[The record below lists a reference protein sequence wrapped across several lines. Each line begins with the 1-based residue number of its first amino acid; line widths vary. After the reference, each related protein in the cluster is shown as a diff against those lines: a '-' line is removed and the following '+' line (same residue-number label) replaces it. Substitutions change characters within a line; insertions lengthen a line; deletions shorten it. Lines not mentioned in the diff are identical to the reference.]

1 MISIRAPAADSRRE
15 ETMDITTERVEFPSR
30 RGNLLI
36 GDLHRSS
43 DVGGPLLLLCHG
55 MESTRGGTKQQAI
68 VERFVPMGFTVLRF
82 DFSYVGES
90 EGLFEDLTVSG
101 EVDDTLGAL
110 DFLGDFGSNFVVLV
124 GSSLGGA
131 VALLTAA
138 HAASSVGA
146 VATIA
151 AVGDS
156 SLFTDRLSDA
166 DIELWRRADRR
177 DWGDGR
183 YLRAS
188 FLDDVERLDIANS
201 LSRVTQP
208 LLLMHGES
216 DDVVPPGHAS
226 LIEAASAGDV
236 RVVTFPG
243 VGHRFEEPGA
253 LDSLLD
259 TLEEWLK
266 QVVDVDG

>member
-1 MISIRAPAADSRRE
+1 
-15 ETMDITTERVEFPSR
+15 
-30 RGNLLI
+30 
-36 GDLHRSS
+36 
-43 DVGGPLLLLCHG
+43 

-68 VERFVPMGFTVLRF
+68 VERFVPMGFSVLRF

-101 EVDDTLGAL
+101 EVDDALGAL
-110 DFLGDFGSNFVVLV
+110 DFLGDFGSSLVILV

-131 VALLTAA
+131 VALLAA
-138 HAASSVGA
+138 ANDASSVHA

-151 AVGDS
+151 AVGDA
-156 SLFTDRLSDA
+156 SLFTDRLSEADA
-166 DIELWRRADRR
+166 KLWRSTDRR

-188 FLDDVERLDIANS
+188 FLDDVERVDIANA

-216 DDVVPPGHAS
+216 DDVVPPSHAT
-226 LIEAASAGDV
+226 LIESACAGEAQ
-236 RVVTFPG
+236 VVTFPG

-253 LDSLLD
+253 LDALLD
-259 TLEEWLK
+259 TLEKWLK
-266 QVVDVDG
+266 KVAPIDG